1 MLKKVV
7 IATAMVA
14 MLAGCQNSN
23 AGQKQTGGAVLGGL
37 IGGLAGSQI
46 GGGSGKLWAT
56 GAGAVLGALLGSE
69 VGASLD
75 KADRAA
81 LERNTYQSFNAP
93 LNQPIVWDNPSNSNR
108 VIVTPTAEGRQEGT
122 GAYCREYQ
130 QTIIVGGRSE
140 QAFGRACQQP
150 DGSWKIVS

>member
-1 MLKKVV
+1 MIRKFVV
-7 IATAMVA
+7 ATALVA
-14 MLAGCQNSN
+14 LLAGCQTTGGN
-23 AGQKQTGGAVLGGL
+23 KQTGGAVIGGL

-56 GAGAVLGALLGSE
+56 GAGAVLGALIGSE

-81 LERNTYQSFNAP
+81 LERNTYASFNAP
-93 LNQPIVWDNPSNSNR
+93 LNQPIVWDNPQNNNR
-108 VIVTPTAEGRQEGT
+108 VIVTPTQEGRQAGT
-122 GAYCREYQ
+122 NAYCREYQ